1 VAFMSKQRHKIINN
15 NITKLQELEWTN
27 LDLIW
32 IFYEL
37 YKFLAFIFS

>member
-1 VAFMSKQRHKIINN
+1 MSKQRHKIINN